1 MVVECSFAKV
11 EDPILLEG
19 VAVVVVDI
27 STGSVARVG
36 VETMLPI
43 EVISVFV
50 ELADVSMWYAVSGE
64 SDRCSMVELEVI
76 SLVERIA
83 VVDVNEVDDFW
94 KVVVGSVFD
103 VVGRVVVDD
112 ISSVVV
118 SKTVEHN
125 FIHFTSYAKMNEED

>member
-50 ELADVSMWYAVSGE
+50 ELADVSM
-64 SDRCSMVELEVI
+64 
-76 SLVERIA
+76 
-83 VVDVNEVDDFW
+83 
-94 KVVVGSVFD
+94 
-103 VVGRVVVDD
+103 
-112 ISSVVV
+112 
-118 SKTVEHN
+118 
-125 FIHFTSYAKMNEED
+125 